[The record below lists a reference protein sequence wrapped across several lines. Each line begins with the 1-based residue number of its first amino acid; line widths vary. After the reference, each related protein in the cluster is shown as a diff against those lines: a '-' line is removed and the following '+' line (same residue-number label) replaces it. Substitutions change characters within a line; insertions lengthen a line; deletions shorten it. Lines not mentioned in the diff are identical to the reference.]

1 MKITLILAS
10 LFIGNLA
17 FATPQ
22 LCPTNSQAI
31 ATCTAKAWVPMIP
44 FVSVCDDGSKFQLVM
59 DPGAGRGYMVYE
71 VAETV
76 TEAGVTYSAVEA
88 NTDNLQLTI
97 KNSTSEKKSALLTF
111 MSFNRELKVDFNC
124 KL

>member
-59 DPGAGRGYMVYE
+59 DPGAGR
-71 VAETV
+71 AETV